1 MKKIYFIILMA
12 IPIFTFGQELVSVND
27 AQPLQVKGFKMYP
40 NPVYGEEIY
49 ITTETNGTKDIQIF
63 DIFGEVVLKDR
74 IATNTLNI
82 SRLVPGV
89 YVLQVTED
97 KKTMT
102 RKLVVK

>member
-1 MKKIYFIILMA
+1 MVFPLIVSAQDPTMGN
-12 IPIFTFGQELVSVND
+12 PEPVQEL
-27 AQPLQVKGFKMYP
+27 QGFKMYP
-40 NPVYGEEIY
+40 NPAHGDEVYIN
-49 ITTETNGTKDIQIF
+49 TASNSSKQIKVY
-63 DIFGEVVLKDR
+63 DLFGEVVLHAR
-74 IATNTLNI
+74 ITNNTLDI